1 MLECWTTLTAAAA
14 HTSRLKVGS
23 FVTNVMNRHPAI
35 LARMLA
41 TVWDQSG
48 GRVELGIGVGGSLG

>member
-1 MLECWTTLTAAAA
+1 
-14 HTSRLKVGS
+14 
-23 FVTNVMNRHPAI
+23 MNRHPAV

-48 GRVELGIGVGGSLG
+48 GRVELGIGVGGFGPELAMYGIDFPEPAERRAHPRRSGRR